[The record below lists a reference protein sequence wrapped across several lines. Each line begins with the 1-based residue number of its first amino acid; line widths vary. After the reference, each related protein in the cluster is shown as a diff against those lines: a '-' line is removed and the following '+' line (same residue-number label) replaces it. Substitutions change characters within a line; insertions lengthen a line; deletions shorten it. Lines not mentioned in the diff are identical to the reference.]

1 MILAVHEN
9 VSMELYVKKSTRL
22 ILNVYVVR
30 VIMDRFAK
38 TVIQGVKLE
47 IIKSQLFNYLHLFI
61 KTSMNAKISML
72 VQRIAFVEIA
82 LALMNVSLSIN

>member
-1 MILAVHEN
+1 MASFAKLSVILALHEN

-30 VIMDRFAK
+30 VIMDLFAK
-38 TVIQGVKLE
+38 T
-47 IIKSQLFNYLHLFI
+47 
-61 KTSMNAKISML
+61 TSMNAKISML

-82 LALMNVSLSIN
+82 LALMNVYVFLVILVPDAIKK

>member
-30 VIMDRFAK
+30 VIMDLFAK
-38 TVIQGVKLE
+38 TVIQVVELE
-47 IIKSQLFNYLHLFI
+47 ILKSQLFNFISIYLDVDECENI
-61 KTSMNAKISML
+61 DACPENSVCRNS
-72 VQRIAFVEIA
+72 VGSYEC
-82 LALMNVSLSIN
+82 